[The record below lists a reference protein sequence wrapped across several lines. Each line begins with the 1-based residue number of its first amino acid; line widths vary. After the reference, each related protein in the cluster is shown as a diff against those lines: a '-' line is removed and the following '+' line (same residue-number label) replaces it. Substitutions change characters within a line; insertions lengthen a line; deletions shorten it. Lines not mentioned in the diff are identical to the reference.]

1 MIHAPTS
8 DPCGMLLG
16 WQTPR
21 QQRQLGFHPP
31 SSAPR
36 RSPPADD
43 GPPDDSAPAGR
54 EVPVLYEGDSHL
66 MTFAPTGSGKGR
78 GMVIPTLL
86 TYEGSCVVIDPK
98 GENYAVTARRRREMG
113 QQVVVLDPFGRATRG
128 RGESDGFNPLDIFNL
143 PGTIVDADSLMIAWQ
158 VAAGNAFA
166 RDPFWDNSGTGLLF
180 GLIAHVVTGHPPEER
195 TLNKVLEYLYTDD
208 VVYNLAVL
216 LDSKKV
222 VCPQAYKEIAAFLG
236 LPERDTRP
244 SVLATVLS
252 GVKAL
257 NTERVERS
265 LARSTFDLGDLLE
278 GKPIT
283 VYLCL
288 PPEKLVSHKAL
299 LRLWVASLMTTI
311 LRREERPEKQTLF
324 ILDEC
329 AQLGNMPLLEQ
340 AVTLLRGYGLQVWT
354 LWQDFEQVKANYPN
368 GYMTL
373 VNNSAVLQAFGV
385 GSMLMAKQLAE
396 VLDCPAHDL
405 LAMQPHEAVI
415 CTPGQSALRCRRP
428 DYLTDGVFTGQWDS
442 NPFFGRATRERPD
455 RSATGPMPEGFQER

>member
-1 MIHAPTS
+1 MIQASSSHPY
-8 DPCGMLLG
+8 DGMLLG
-16 WQTPR
+16 WRAPR
-21 QQRQLGFHPP
+21 HQRQLGFHPP

-36 RSPPADD
+36 RPPPVDD
-43 GPPDDSAPAGR
+43 GLPDASPAWL
-54 EVPVLYEGDSHL
+54 EAPVLYEGDSHL

-86 TYEGSCVVIDPK
+86 TYDGSCVVVDPK

-128 RGESDGFNPLDIFNL
+128 RTESDCFNPLDIFNL
-143 PGTIVDADSLMIAWQ
+143 PGTIIDADSLMVAWQ
-158 VAAGNAFA
+158 IAAGNAFA

-180 GLIAHVVTGHPPEER
+180 GLIAHVVTGLPPAER
-195 TLNKVLEYLYTDD
+195 TLNRVLEYLYADD
-208 VVYNLAVL
+208 VIYNLAVL
-216 LDSKKV
+216 LDTKKV
-222 VCPQAYKEIAAFLG
+222 VCPQAHKEIAAFLG
-236 LPERDTRP
+236 HSERETRP

-252 GVKAL
+252 WVKAL

-265 LARSTFDLGDLLE
+265 LARSTFDLNDLLE

-283 VYLCL
+283 IYLCI

-299 LRLWVASLMTTI
+299 LRLWVATLMTTI

-385 GSMLMAKQLAE
+385 GSMLMAKQLSD

-405 LAMQPHEAVI
+405 LAMKPHETVI
-415 CTPGQSALRCRRP
+415 CSRGESALKCRRP
-428 DYLTDGVFTGQWDS
+428 DYLTDGLFAGQWDP
-442 NPFFGRATRERPD
+442 NPFFGRKSRQRTERGGGAG
-455 RSATGPMPEGFQER
+455 SEGLQER